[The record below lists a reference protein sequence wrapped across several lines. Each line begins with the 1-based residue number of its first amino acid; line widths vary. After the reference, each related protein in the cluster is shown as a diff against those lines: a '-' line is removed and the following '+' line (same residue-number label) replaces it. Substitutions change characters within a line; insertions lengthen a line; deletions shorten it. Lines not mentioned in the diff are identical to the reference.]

1 MTSENTHE
9 SKSILQG
16 VAAGRPITEGV
27 HILAAQGHVLVVEL
41 SESVVMV
48 DCGRG
53 GKQTQELLMQL
64 RAITEKPI
72 SALCYSHGHGGYNAG
87 VDVIRAHNA
96 ERGDREPSLIA
107 HENVTKRYNRYRE
120 TRGYQ
125 QVLARMQFPGMA
137 KTKTK
142 TKTEDPHTDPTIT
155 FADNYVVNEAHP
167 RVELFWVP
175 SETDDALAVWMPEQG
190 VLYGGAATPGDAI
203 PNIGTPLRSQ
213 RFTLRWADSLD
224 RMNDLGAEI
233 LITEFGTVVQGADA
247 VRERFEKTAEALRY
261 LRGEVVR
268 RLNRGMSEGEIL
280 ADMKYPENLFRVPWM
295 KPNYGSPD
303 YIVRDLVR
311 EESGWWD
318 RNPTSLHPANPEA
331 VAEVRWRAIEN
342 PRHVIEEATE
352 LVEKGQVQLALHVI
366 DLVAL
371 GPKTEPV
378 AIEARKLKAKW
389 CLLRAKEIRPY
400 VSKALYASS
409 ANLLEEDRTW
419 QDLA

>member
-1 MTSENTHE
+1 M
-9 SKSILQG
+9 
-16 VAAGRPITEGV
+16 
-27 HILAAQGHVLVVEL
+27 
-41 SESVVMV
+41 
-48 DCGRG
+48 
-53 GKQTQELLMQL
+53 
-64 RAITEKPI
+64 
-72 SALCYSHGHGGYNAG
+72 
-87 VDVIRAHNA
+87 
-96 ERGDREPSLIA
+96 
-107 HENVTKRYNRYRE
+107 
-120 TRGYQ
+120 
-125 QVLARMQFPGMA
+125 
-137 KTKTK
+137 
-142 TKTEDPHTDPTIT
+142 
-155 FADNYVVNEAHP
+155 
-167 RVELFWVP
+167 P

-261 LRGEVVR
+261 LRAEVVR

-409 ANLLEEDRTW
+409 ANLLEEDSTW

>member
-1 MTSENTHE
+1 MTNENTQDGA
-9 SKSILQG
+9 SILQG
-16 VAAGRPITEGV
+16 AAAGTPITEGV

-41 SESVVMV
+41 SDSVVLV

-53 GKQTQELLMQL
+53 GKQTQDLLRQL

-96 ERGDREPSLIA
+96 ERGDPEPSLIA

-125 QVLARMQFPGMA
+125 QVLARMQFPGMPKSKA
-137 KTKTK
+137 K
-142 TKTEDPHTDPTIT
+142 DPHTDPTTT
-155 FADNYVVNEAHP
+155 FSDSYVVHDANP

-175 SETDDALAVWMPEQG
+175 SETDDAIAVWLPEQG

-203 PNIGTPLRSQ
+203 PNIGTPLRTQ
-213 RFTLRWADSLD
+213 RFTVRWAESLD
-224 RMNDLGAEI
+224 RMLALNPEI
-233 LITEFGTVVQGADA
+233 LLTEFGTVVRDRDA
-247 VRERFEKTAEALRY
+247 VRERLEKTAEALRY
-261 LRGEVVR
+261 LRAEVVV

-280 ADMKYPENLFRVPWM
+280 ADMEYPEELFRVPWM
-295 KPNYGSPD
+295 TPNYGSPD

-318 RNPTSLHPANPEA
+318 RNPTSLHPANPDA

-342 PRHVIEEATE
+342 PKSVIEQATE
-352 LVEKGQVQLALHVI
+352 LADKGEIQLALHVI

-371 GPKTEPV
+371 GPKNEPV
-378 AIEARKLKAKW
+378 AKEAR
-389 CLLRAKEIRPY
+389 
-400 VSKALYASS
+400 S
-409 ANLLEEDRTW
+409 
-419 QDLA
+419 

>member
-1 MTSENTHE
+1 MANENTQDGA
-9 SKSILQG
+9 SILQG
-16 VAAGRPITEGV
+16 AAAGTPITEGV

-41 SESVVMV
+41 AESVVMV

-96 ERGDREPSLIA
+96 ERGDLEPNLIA
-107 HENVTKRYNRYRE
+107 HENVAKRYNRYRE

-125 QVLARMQFPGMA
+125 QVLARMQFPGMP
-137 KTKTK
+137 KSKVK
-142 TKTEDPHTDPTIT
+142 DPHTDPTIT
-155 FADNYVVNEAHP
+155 FSDSYVVNDANP

-175 SETDDALAVWMPEQG
+175 SETDDAIAVWLPEQG

-203 PNIGTPLRSQ
+203 PNIGTPLRTQ
-213 RFTLRWADSLD
+213 RLTVRWAESLD
-224 RMNDLGAEI
+224 RMLALNPEI
-233 LITEFGTVVQGADA
+233 LLTEFGTVVRGRDA
-247 VRERFEKTAEALRY
+247 VRERLEKTAEALRY
-261 LRGEVVR
+261 LRAEVVV

-280 ADMKYPENLFRVPWM
+280 ADMEYPEELFRVPWM

-318 RNPTSLHPANPEA
+318 RNPTSLHPADPDA
-331 VAEVRWRAIEN
+331 VAEVRWKAIEN
-342 PRHVIEEATE
+342 PKRVIEQATE
-352 LVEKGQVQLALHVI
+352 LADKGEVQLALHVI

-371 GPKTEPV
+371 GPKSEPV
-378 AIEARKLKAKW
+378 AKEARKLKAKW
-389 CLLRAKEIRPY
+389 CLLRAKEIKPY

-409 ANLLEEDRTW
+409 ANLLEEDCTW